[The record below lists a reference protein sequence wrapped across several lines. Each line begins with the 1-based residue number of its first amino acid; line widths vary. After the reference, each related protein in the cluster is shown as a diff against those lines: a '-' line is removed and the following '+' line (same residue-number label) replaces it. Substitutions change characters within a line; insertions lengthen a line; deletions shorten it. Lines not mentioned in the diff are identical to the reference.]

1 MKAGTALEE
10 LIRVMARLRAPQG
23 GCPWD
28 LEQDHRSLRYYAVEE
43 AYELMDAI
51 EKGDEAEMIE
61 ELGDLLLQVVFH
73 CQLARERGAFDFEAV
88 CRRIVGKLIHR
99 HPHVFGDKKVH
110 TAEAVLRQWDQLKRA
125 EKKGTRHERPSAL
138 DGIPRH
144 LPALLRAQKLVRKA
158 RKAGLLEPADAGE
171 VPRSPAALGR
181 QMFALAQY
189 AQQRGW
195 NAEEGLRR
203 ETRRRDRALRRQEKA
218 LDKQA
223 ASAKLPRKRQE

>member
-10 LIRVMARLRAPQG
+10 LIRIMARLRAPQG

-43 AYELMDAI
+43 AYELLDAI
-51 EKGDEAEMIE
+51 ELDDEPEMIE

-73 CQLARERGAFDFEAV
+73 CQLARERGAFDFETV

-99 HPHVFGDKKVH
+99 HPHVFGDRQVH
-110 TAEAVLRQWDQLKRA
+110 TAAAVLRQWDQLKRA
-125 EKKGTRHERPSAL
+125 EKKGTRHERPAAL
-138 DGIPRH
+138 DGLPRH
-144 LPALLRAQKLVRKA
+144 WPALLRAQKLIRKA
-158 RKAGLLEPADAGE
+158 RKAGLLEPRPAGDA
-171 VPRSPAALGR
+171 PRSPAALGK
-181 QMFALAQY
+181 QLFALAHC

-195 NAEEGLRR
+195 NAEDCLRR
-203 ETRRRDRALRRQEKA
+203 EMRARDRALRRKEKA
-218 LDKQA
+218 LDKPA